1 MVDNLVDMRVGKLKL
16 FFGYNETYDQFN
28 GPHIKV

>member
-1 MVDNLVDMRVGKLKL
+1 MVDKLVDMRVGKLKVS
-16 FFGYNETYDQFN
+16 FGYNEMYDQFN